1 MTDVPSISREELQA
15 RLASAAPPTLVE
27 ILPPPLYRA
36 GHIPG
41 AIYIPPVQVR
51 ELAARR
57 LPDKGAEIVVYCAG
71 PG

>member
-1 MTDVPSISREELQA
+1 MRTIGLEELREKLA
-15 RLASAAPPTLVE
+15 RGDRFTLVE
-27 ILPPPLYRA
+27 ILPPPMYRA

-51 ELAARR
+51 ELAPRR
-57 LPDKGAEIVVYCAG
+57 LPDRDAEIVVYCAG